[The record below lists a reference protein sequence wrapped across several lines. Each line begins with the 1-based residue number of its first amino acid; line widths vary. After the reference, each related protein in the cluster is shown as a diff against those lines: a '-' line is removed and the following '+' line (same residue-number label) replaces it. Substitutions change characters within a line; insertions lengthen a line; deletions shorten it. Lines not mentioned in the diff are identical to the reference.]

1 MSYEHGGPAG
11 ACLRPELVCAG
22 QGQHDAD
29 QPWADGCNAGLG
41 VLRICLS
48 CLCCAAG
55 LAGFC
60 LCQPAFV
67 TGTFL
72 LQIRQAFDFAY
83 QQLTAASD
91 AGESLLARI
100 LRLDKVLVNRPAP
113 AHPVALEQFEEAAEG
128 AHKRPAKR
136 KHRKGSTSIDKRKKQ
151 RRAER
156 DSAFDDVEE
165 LVMESSSLED
175 GAWER
180 SQHSGS
186 SRDKFRKR
194 RRISE
199 EGDSGQQV
207 RKQKARRRL
216 RRRERSQT

>member
-1 MSYEHGGPAG
+1 MK
-11 ACLRPELVCAG
+11 
-22 QGQHDAD
+22 
-29 QPWADGCNAGLG
+29 
-41 VLRICLS
+41 
-48 CLCCAAG
+48 AA
-55 LAGFC
+55 
-60 LCQPAFV
+60 
-67 TGTFL
+67 FL

-128 AHKRPAKR
+128 AHQRPAKR
-136 KHRKGSTSIDKRKKQ
+136 KHRKGSTSLDKTKKR

-156 DSAFDDVEE
+156 DSAFYDIEE
-165 LVMESSSLED
+165 VVMESSSLED

-180 SQHSGS
+180 AQHSSS
-186 SRDKFRKR
+186 SREEFRKR

-199 EGDSGQQV
+199 EGNSGQQG
-207 RKQKARRRL
+207 RKRKARRRL